1 MVAGVFIMQNKIGG
15 GGGLLMIKNWFIKEN
30 EIGGSREEGNF
41 LKLVK
46 MPYNRIFLSLNSR
59 NAEGKNGSQKW

>member
-1 MVAGVFIMQNKIGG
+1 
-15 GGGLLMIKNWFIKEN
+15 MIKNRFIKEN

-46 MPYNRIFLSLNSR
+46 MPYNRIFFNLNSR

>member
-1 MVAGVFIMQNKIGG
+1 
-15 GGGLLMIKNWFIKEN
+15 MIKNRFIKEN
-30 EIGGSREEGNF
+30 EIGGSRKEGNF